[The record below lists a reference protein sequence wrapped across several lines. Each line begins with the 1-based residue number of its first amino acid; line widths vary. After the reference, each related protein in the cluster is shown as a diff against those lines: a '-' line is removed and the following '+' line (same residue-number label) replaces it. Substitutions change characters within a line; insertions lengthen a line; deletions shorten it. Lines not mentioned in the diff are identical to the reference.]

1 MSSSAN
7 KSTEIH
13 SPNISAEVL
22 LSVATVPVL
31 LVLVGGKALAGL
43 AQEIGQMSEE
53 VFRGDRLP
61 ILNWM
66 NSKPE
71 QSDNPDSI

>member
-7 KSTEIH
+7 KSTENN

-31 LVLVGGKALAGL
+31 LALVGGKALAGL
-43 AQEIGQMSEE
+43 VQEIGQMSEE

-61 ILNWM
+61 ILNMM

-71 QSDNPDSI
+71 QSDDRDSI